1 MDSKFTLSIIAS
13 LLLFLAVN
21 VVLLDINVFSPPKKV
36 KPVTTVVQ
44 QAPTETTCSQACK
57 SVISDEITKQL
68 SPSPNKTPSQFTAV
82 RSVSTLPKEFFVPLG
97 SGITR
102 NDQWEEIAGAQAT
115 IDTSLYPTI
124 KKVIFEANLK
134 LTPGIGALQV
144 KLYNATDKHDVWF
157 SEVSSE
163 SDQSV
168 RREATITLDSGS
180 KQYQVYAKSSLRAV
194 ASVDSARIK
203 IVTQ

>member
-21 VVLLDINVFSPPKKV
+21 VVLLDINVFSPPKKAE
-36 KPVTTVVQ
+36 PVTTVVQ
-44 QAPTETTCSQACK
+44 EAPTEATCSEACK
-57 SVISDEITKQL
+57 SVISDEIAKQL
-68 SPSPNKTPSQFTAV
+68 SASPNKTPSQFTAAT
-82 RSVSTLPKEFFVPLG
+82 SVSTLPKEFFVPLG
-97 SGITR
+97 SGTTK

-134 LTPGIGALQV
+134 LTPGIGTLQV